1 VAKSVA
7 CAPNQLLRTY
17 RLVPGS
23 TPLEADNIPW
33 IQLRGWSSC
42 KLPSGIYSGVSHQAK
57 CCWGMCLSAE
67 VFNLFYTVDPTDI
80 PSSGGG
86 PP

>member
-1 VAKSVA
+1 MSAM
-7 CAPNQLLRTY
+7 PNQR
-17 RLVPGS
+17 R
-23 TPLEADNIPW
+23 AD
-33 IQLRGWSSC
+33 
-42 KLPSGIYSGVSHQAK
+42 
-57 CCWGMCLSAE
+57 AE

>member
-1 VAKSVA
+1 MYYHPASHVRNAHMDMIESHTEYLDQIR
-7 CAPNQLLRTY
+7 PQSNTPYIDLLLDLRIAIRVY
-17 RLVPGS
+17 AEIVMLFMLKLLSS
-23 TPLEADNIPW
+23 T
-33 IQLRGWSSC
+33 
-42 KLPSGIYSGVSHQAK
+42 
-57 CCWGMCLSAE
+57 E